1 MNASP
6 SRTSNQPDDG
16 AGSRSADA
24 RRTVHPLW
32 VLEAGLLALSG
43 ARLIQHLPLLVPACG
58 LRTLTGI
65 PCPLCGSTRCLIA
78 WSHLEIAQAFRYNP
92 LVAAGCVA
100 VGGWVFFSM
109 LDICS
114 GRNWACAMTGHLQR
128 LPWPVI
134 LAAAAIVNWI
144 YLVLCLPR

>member
-6 SRTSNQPDDG
+6 TRTSNQPNGG
-16 AGSRSADA
+16 ADSRSADA
-24 RRTVHPLW
+24 RRTIHPFW
-32 VLEAGLLALSG
+32 VLAAGLAALSG
-43 ARLIQHLPLLVPACG
+43 ARLIQHWPILVPACG

-78 WSHLEIAQAFRYNP
+78 WSHLEIAQAFRFNP

-100 VGGWVFFSM
+100 VGVWGLLST

-114 GRNWACAMTGHLQR
+114 GRNWAYAMTQHLQR
-128 LPWPVI
+128 LPWPII
-134 LAAAAIVNWI
+134 LAAAAAVNWI